1 MINFDENKCLVYFV
15 YKRHFKKY
23 EFLKEDL
30 YQEGF
35 IALFKAC
42 KKFDIEK
49 GNTFSTYAIKAI
61 YNSMLYCLVRKEQK
75 HFNNCI
81 SLEQLQDDFNF
92 DFEDKTEPDY
102 DIILIKSLNE
112 NQLNLIQLKLDG
124 FNQKDIAEK
133 MGISRSCVANKF
145 VKIKNILKDFKEVE
159 YGNDY

>member
-15 YKRHFKKY
+15 YERQFKKY

-30 YQEGF
+30 WQEGF

-61 YNSMLYCLVRKEQK
+61 FNNMLCYLIKKEQK
-75 HFNNCI
+75 HYNNCV
-81 SLEQLQDDFNF
+81 SLEELQEDFNF
-92 DFEDKTEPDY
+92 DFEDKNEFEPN
-102 DIILIKSLNE
+102 IVFIKGLNE
-112 NQLNLIQLKLDG
+112 NQIKLIQLKLDG
-124 FNQKDIAEK
+124 FKQKDIGEK

-145 VKIKNILKDFKEVE
+145 VKIKEKLKNFKEVE
-159 YGNDY
+159 NGRYF